1 MTHRRREPA
10 GQESMYGSRC
20 CAQGVERSH
29 QTSTHR
35 GPASAF
41 AGFTVRS
48 HIPSLISVTELF
60 VQSLI
65 VSHLPAR
72 VRSDVIQ
79 NCITLYFS
87 NVFVFETP
95 KGD

>member
-10 GQESMYGSRC
+10 GQEGMYESRC
-20 CAQGVERSH
+20 CAQGLERGH

-35 GPASAF
+35 GPASTF
-41 AGFTVRS
+41 AGSTARS
-48 HIPSLISVTELF
+48 HIPSLISVTKLF
-60 VQSLI
+60 VQPLI
-65 VSHLPAR
+65 ASHLPAG

-79 NCITLYFS
+79 NCITLYLS
-87 NVFVFETP
+87 NEFVFKKP

>member
-1 MTHRRREPA
+1 MTHRRCEPA
-10 GQESMYGSRC
+10 GQEGMYASRC
-20 CAQGVERSH
+20 CAQGVERRH

-35 GPASAF
+35 GPASTF
-41 AGFTVRS
+41 ADTVRS

-60 VQSLI
+60 VQLLI
-65 VSHLPAR
+65 VSHLAAR
-72 VRSDVIQ
+72 VRFDVIQ
-79 NCITLYFS
+79 NCITLHLS